1 MQSGEFNCLQ
11 VRTMPIWMKL
21 LLWIITLS
29 VLCIG
34 ILLLFGVTNNKNK
47 SAQQVNRLIQLTST
61 EGHTKVDFSKF
72 EQLPPPVVRYF
83 QLVLRDGQPLIR
95 IARFSQKGE
104 LRTNEKSDKWSPFE
118 ANQIVVP
125 AAPGFQW
132 NARISIA
139 PLLHVQVCDTYI
151 AGKGSGRVSLMSA
164 ITLAHDEDIRELN
177 SGALHRYIAEAV
189 WYPTALLPDAGV
201 KWSEVDDNTAIA
213 TLTDSGTTI
222 SLEFRFNHAGE
233 VTGIYTPERYGRFD
247 GEYELHPWEGHF
259 RNYEERNGI
268 MVPME
273 GEVGW
278 HLPDGWWS
286 FWKGN
291 IIQINYDFM
300 Q

>member
-1 MQSGEFNCLQ
+1 
-11 VRTMPIWMKL
+11 MPFIAMEPV
-21 LLWIITLS
+21 WIIILS
-29 VLCIG
+29 AIGVG

-47 SAQQVNRLIQLTST
+47 SAQQVNRLIQLIST
-61 EGHTKVDFSKF
+61 EDHTKIAFSRF
-72 EQLPPPVVRYF
+72 EQLPPPVARYF
-83 QLVLRDGQPLIR
+83 QLALRKGQPFIR
-95 IARFSQKGE
+95 IARFSQKGK
-104 LRTNEKSDKWSPFE
+104 LRINEKNDKWSPFE
-118 ANQIVVP
+118 ASQIVVP

-151 AGKGSGRVSLMSA
+151 AGKGSGLVSLMSS

-177 SGALHRYIAEAV
+177 SGALHRYLAEAV

-201 KWSEVDDNTAIA
+201 KWSEVDNNTAIA
-213 TLTDSGTTI
+213 TLTDSGITV

-233 VTGIYTPERYGRFD
+233 ITGIYTPERYGRFD